1 MDRLSNSTYTV
12 IEMDASE
19 SDRKEMVNRQIA
31 GRGLRDPRLL
41 AAFESVPRHL
51 FVPEEYRQHAYAD
64 GPLSIG
70 YGQTISQPYIVAFMT
85 HLLEL
90 TGNERVLEVGTGSG
104 YQAAILSHLA
114 AEVHTVEMIPELFAQ
129 AEKILSELGCANVHC
144 RLADGSLGWTDAA
157 PYDGILVTAAAPSA
171 PQTLLS
177 QLAEGGRLVLPV
189 GDRGYQELEIWRKVN
204 GEFTCRTSLGV
215 AFVPLRGEYGWKER

>member
-1 MDRLSNSTYTV
+1 VDISANSAYTLFG
-12 IEMDASE
+12 MDAYE
-19 SDRKEMVNRQIA
+19 SDRKEMVERQIA
-31 GRGLRDPRLL
+31 ARGLRDPRLL
-41 AAFESVPRHL
+41 ATFESVPRHL

-64 GPLSIG
+64 GPLPIG
-70 YGQTISQPYIVAFMT
+70 FNQTISQPYIVAFMT

-90 TGNERVLEVGTGSG
+90 TGRERVLEVGTGSG
-104 YQAAILSHLA
+104 YQAAILSYLA
-114 AEVHTVEMIPELFAQ
+114 AEVHTVEIVPELAAQ
-129 AEKILSELGCANVHC
+129 AERILSELGCQNVHC
-144 RLADGSLGWTDAA
+144 HLADGSLGWMDTA

-204 GEFTCRTSLGV
+204 GEFTRRSSLGV
-215 AFVPLRGEYGWKER
+215 TFVPLRGEYGWK

>member
-1 MDRLSNSTYTV
+1 
-12 IEMDASE
+12 MDAYE
-19 SDRKEMVNRQIA
+19 SDRNEMVQRQIA
-31 GRGLRDPRLL
+31 ARGLRDPRLL

-51 FVPEEYRQHAYAD
+51 FIPTEYRHHAYAD
-64 GPLSIG
+64 VPLPLG

-90 TGNERVLEVGTGSG
+90 TGSERILEVGTGSG

-114 AEVHTVEMIPELFAQ
+114 AEIHTVEMIPELFTQ
-129 AEKILSELGCANVHC
+129 AEKILSELGCANVYCH
-144 RLADGSLGWTDAA
+144 LADGSLGWMESA

-189 GDRGYQELEIWRKVN
+189 GDRGYQELEIWQRVN
-204 GEFTCRTSLGV
+204 GEFTRRPSLGV
-215 AFVPLRGEYGWKER
+215 CFVPLRGEHGWK